1 MSEENINLAFGIF
14 IGLVFGVLFSF
25 VFFLEK
31 GESLIEDAVVEKGYG
46 EYVIEEKEIVF
57 KWKENSSF
65 REAK

>member
-1 MSEENINLAFGIF
+1 M
-14 IGLVFGVLFSF
+14 
-25 VFFLEK
+25 
-31 GESLIEDAVVEKGYG
+31 EDAVVEKGYG